1 MNEFELMKL
10 FDKYQKQECTAEE
23 QRLVEDFLSS
33 FQKDNEWDES
43 IHGNVPETEDR
54 ILQKIESSIHE
65 ENQLPRHRKLITVS
79 HLLVAAS
86 VSVLLLVGILAYNN
100 NTVSIPEKPEIADI
114 TRSTERGQKYSIVLA
129 DGTKVRLNSESTL
142 VFPEKF
148 TGNEREVELIGEA
161 FFEVTKNPN
170 KPFRVKTKR
179 LTTEV
184 LGTSFNVSA
193 IDEREASVT
202 VATGKVKVKAVQ
214 HKDNLS
220 DNGVVLLPNQQV
232 ILDPYSSY
240 LKKTN
245 VQLDKIISWKDDI
258 ILFDHI
264 SFEEAAGILERW
276 YNVTITFDKPDLK
289 KCTILRSSYK
299 NETLENVLKS
309 LKFIQGIDYRFVN
322 SKEVVIS
329 GNICKN

>member
-54 ILQKIESSIHE
+54 ILQKIESSIHSE
-65 ENQLPRHRKLITVS
+65 TQKPKQRRLVTVRHM
-79 HLLVAAS
+79 LVAAS
-86 VSVLLLVGILAYNN
+86 VSVLLLVGVLAYYHNDVTLEN
-100 NTVSIPEKPEIADI
+100 PEIVEI
-114 TRSTERGQKYSIVLA
+114 TRKTEKGQKYSIVLA
-129 DGTKVRLNSESTL
+129 DGTKVRLNSQSTL

-170 KPFRVKTKR
+170 KPFRVKTKK

-184 LGTSFNVSA
+184 LGTSFNVKVF
-193 IDEREASVT
+193 DQQEASVT
-202 VATGKVKVKAVQ
+202 VATGKVKVKAVE
-214 HKDNLS
+214 HEGDLS
-220 DNGVVLLPNQQV
+220 DNGVVLLPKQQV
-232 ILDPYSSY
+232 VLDPYSSY

-276 YNVTITFDKPDLK
+276 YNVTISFDKPDIK

-299 NETLENVLKS
+299 NESLENVLKS

>member
-1 MNEFELMKL
+1 MNELKLMRL
-10 FDKYQKQECTAEE
+10 FDKYQKQECTPEE
-23 QRLVEDFLSS
+23 KRLVEDFLSS
-33 FQKDNEWDES
+33 FQKDHEWDES
-43 IHGNVPETEDR
+43 RHGNLSEVEDK
-54 ILQKIESSIHE
+54 ILQKIESDIHY
-65 ENQLPRHRKLITVS
+65 QSKKPAQKRRYITAK

-86 VSVLLLVGILAYNN
+86 VSVMLLVGVLAYNN
-100 NTVSIPEKPEIADI
+100 NNSSPVKQVVEVAEI
-114 TRSTERGQKYSIVLA
+114 TRKTERGQKYSIVLA

-148 TGNEREVELIGEA
+148 TGNQREVELIGEA

-170 KPFRVKTKR
+170 KPFRVKTNR

-193 IDEREASVT
+193 FAEHEASVT
-202 VATGKVKVKAVQ
+202 VATGKVKVKANK
-214 HKDNLS
+214 HSDSLS
-220 DNGVVLLPNQQV
+220 DEGVVLLPNQQV
-232 ILDPYSSY
+232 VLDPYSSY

-245 VQLDKIISWKDDI
+245 VQLDKVMSWKDDI

-309 LKFIQGIDYRFVN
+309 LKFI
-322 SKEVVIS
+322 
-329 GNICKN
+329 